1 MSGAN
6 LDGYAIPRDGIHKT
20 EMLKRIDKLEDD
32 VDALKS
38 VLYELITFIEN
49 LVNKDEDTEALRSSD
64 TTD

>member
-20 EMLKRIDKLEDD
+20 EMLKRIDKLEAD
-32 VDALKS
+32 VDALKN

-49 LVNKDEDTEALRSSD
+49 LVNKDEGAEALRSSD